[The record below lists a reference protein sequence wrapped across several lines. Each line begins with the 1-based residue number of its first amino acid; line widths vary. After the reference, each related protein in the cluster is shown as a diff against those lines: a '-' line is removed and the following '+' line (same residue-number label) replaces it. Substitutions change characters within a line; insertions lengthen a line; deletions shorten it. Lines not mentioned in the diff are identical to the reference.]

1 MRHMSSHVRNAFA
14 VVVSARTWK
23 ATAYLLLTLPV
34 GTFWFVVLVT
44 GITTGLSTLMIWVGV
59 PILVATVFA
68 WRAGARAERSLL
80 RTLLDVDIPSP
91 YRPAAET
98 SLWRQLRTAASDPA
112 TWKDFVYLAL
122 LFPLGILWFSVVTTV
137 WAFALGLLA
146 LPLYYW
152 APDGG
157 AEVIGPYIV
166 VNEWWEAVLGALV
179 GLAAALLVP
188 HVIRAIAHVHGQLAR
203 GLLGASRKAELKRR
217 MLELEAIRAKAVGS
231 AEAERRRIE
240 RDLHDGAQARLVS
253 LAMELGRAK
262 EKFADD
268 PVAAQALLE
277 HAHEEAKATIAE
289 LRNLAR
295 GIHPAVLTDR
305 GLDAALSALAARS
318 QVPVRIDV
326 RLRERPP
333 AEVESVAYFVVAEAL
348 TNVAKH
354 AEATEVEVLV
364 ARDGERLVVEVR
376 DDGVGGARAGANGGI
391 GGLADRVAAVR
402 GTLSVWSPDGGPTIV
417 RAELPC
423 GS

>member
-1 MRHMSSHVRNAFA
+1 MLEHLKRAFA
-14 VVVSARTWK
+14 ATVSARTWK

-34 GTFWFVVLVT
+34 GTFWFVVLVA
-44 GITTGLSTLMIWVGV
+44 GISAGLSLLPVWVGV

-80 RTLLDVDIPSP
+80 RTLLGVDIPSP

-98 SLWRQLRTAASDPA
+98 SLWKQLVTAASDPA
-112 TWKDFVYLAL
+112 TWKDFAYIAL
-122 LFPLGILWFSVVTTV
+122 LFPLGILWFVVVTTV
-137 WAFALGLLA
+137 WAFGLGLMA

-152 APDGG
+152 APSGG
-157 AEVIGPYIV
+157 AEVIGRHLV
-166 VNEWWEAVLGALV
+166 VDTWWEAILAALV
-179 GLAAALLVP
+179 GLAATLAAPLV
-188 HVIRAIAHVHGQLAR
+188 VRGIAYVHGQLAR

-217 MLELEAIRAKAVGS
+217 MLELEATRVKAVGS

-240 RDLHDGAQARLVS
+240 RDLHDGAQARLVT
-253 LAMELGRAK
+253 LAMDLGRAK
-262 EKFADD
+262 EKFESD
-268 PVAAQALLE
+268 PAAAQALVE

-318 QVPVRIDV
+318 PVPVRIDV

-354 AEATEVEVLV
+354 AGASEVEVLV
-364 ARDGERLVVEVR
+364 ARDADHLVVEVR
-376 DDGVGGARAGANGGI
+376 DDGVGGAEARANGGI

-402 GTLSVWSPDGGPTIV
+402 GTLTVWSPQGGPTVV